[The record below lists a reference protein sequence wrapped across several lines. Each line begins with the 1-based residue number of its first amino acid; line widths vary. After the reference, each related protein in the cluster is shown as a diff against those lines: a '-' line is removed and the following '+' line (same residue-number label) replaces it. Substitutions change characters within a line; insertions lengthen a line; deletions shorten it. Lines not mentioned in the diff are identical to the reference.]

1 MTSKKESGIV
11 FTTVFIIIWIGSM
24 IITLNTKLLGGKMSL
39 MQCIC
44 LLGYCLFPLDVAALL
59 VRVFFKF
66 LPGIFKLFIVA
77 FTFMWSTKGTKN
89 IINILIFF
97 KIVNILASVPFIAEN
112 INPKKKL
119 LAVYPVMLF
128 FIYLNYFILV

>member
-1 MTSKKESGIV
+1 MFRILSMTSKKESGIV

-77 FTFMWSTKGTKN
+77 FTFMWSTKGS
-89 IINILIFF
+89 
-97 KIVNILASVPFIAEN
+97 KI
-112 INPKKKL
+112 K
-119 LAVYPVMLF
+119 
-128 FIYLNYFILV
+128 